1 MTTGIAILGMALL
14 LLLLDLAKTHL
25 EKIQL
30 QEKTEKP
37 ARPCWTSREGGD
49 VFISWDEVMEKT
61 RIEKG

>member
-1 MTTGIAILGMALL
+1 MTTGIAILGTGLL
-14 LLLLDLAKTHL
+14 LLFLDLAKTHL

-37 ARPCWTSREGGD
+37 ARPCWTSWEGGD
-49 VFISWDEVMEKT
+49 VFINWDEVMEKT

>member
-1 MTTGIAILGMALL
+1 MALL
-14 LLLLDLAKTHL
+14 LLLLDLTKTHL

-37 ARPCWTSREGGD
+37 ARPCWTSWEGGD
-49 VFISWDEVMEKT
+49 VFVSWDEVMEKT

>member
-1 MTTGIAILGMALL
+1 MGTGLL
-14 LLLLDLAKTHL
+14 LLFLDLAKTHL

-30 QEKTEKP
+30 QEKTERQ

-49 VFISWDEVMEKT
+49 VFISWDQVMEKT

>member
-1 MTTGIAILGMALL
+1 MTTGIAILGMGLL
-14 LLLLDLAKTHL
+14 LLFLDLAKTHL

-49 VFISWDEVMEKT
+49 VFVSWDEVMERTKL
-61 RIEKG
+61 EDE

>member
-1 MTTGIAILGMALL
+1 MGMALL

>member
-1 MTTGIAILGMALL
+1 MGMALL

-30 QEKTEKP
+30 QEEIAEP
-37 ARPCWTSREGGD
+37 ARARWRSLEAGD
-49 VFISWDEVMEKT
+49 VFVSWDEVMEKT

>member
-14 LLLLDLAKTHL
+14 LLLLDLTKTHL

-37 ARPCWTSREGGD
+37 ARPCWTSWEGDD
-49 VFISWDEVMEKT
+49 VFISWDKVMERTKL
-61 RIEKG
+61 EDE